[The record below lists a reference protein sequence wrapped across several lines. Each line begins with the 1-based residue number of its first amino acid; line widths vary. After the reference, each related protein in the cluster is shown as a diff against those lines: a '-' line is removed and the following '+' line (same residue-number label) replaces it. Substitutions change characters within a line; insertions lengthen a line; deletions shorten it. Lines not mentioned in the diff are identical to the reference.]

1 VAGDVHDLERLLQ
14 VIWFSVATTLAQREI
29 HSVPGSQER
38 CHRGPLENFITSLI
52 VDEQIC
58 AQAGDGSKRA

>member
-1 VAGDVHDLERLLQ
+1 V
-14 VIWFSVATTLAQREI
+14 
-29 HSVPGSQER
+29 
-38 CHRGPLENFITSLI
+38 ENFITSLI